1 MYALRTLAKYIT
13 GPMLQINKREIST
26 DQNITKLLFLPA
38 EVMEVLCLVL
48 LELDVPKLI
57 NI

>member
-1 MYALRTLAKYIT
+1 MHALRTLAKYIT
-13 GPMLQINKREIST
+13 GPRLQINKREISV

-48 LELDVPKLI
+48 LELDVPVLI